1 MTPAGVAL
9 EPTPNGVVTLGDAG
23 LTARDVALVARQGYR
38 VRFGNAARRRIAA
51 SHAALGRELRA
62 GTAIYGVTTGLGA
75 AADTPVIPDDAETQ
89 RRVIA
94 ARAVGVGRFAAPDE
108 VRAVMAARLAGFAA
122 GCSGVSPGA
131 AEALL
136 ALLNARVYPAMP
148 LTGSV
153 GEGDLAPLA
162 HVAEVVAGGG
172 FVLAGDGPEIVPAA
186 GALARAGLA
195 PPRLGAKDGLA
206 LVSSNAASVG
216 IGALAAADAGRALA
230 ALTAAAALSL
240 EAFRGNVAPL
250 LPAATVLRP
259 APGQAEAASAVLALL
274 AGGDLARPGAHPGA
288 ARLLQDPLSFRCVAP
303 VHGAGLAALVAVTA
317 AVELELN
324 AAADNP
330 AIVPGLDAQG
340 GVVPTANFDPTHL
353 ALAFETLGQA
363 LARVAVLSAGRVM
376 KLMSTPASGLPR
388 FLSPVGSGRTGFAAV
403 QKTVA
408 ALCAEIGQRATPL
421 PAWVPPTAD
430 GVEDYATMALSV
442 VEKTRDILSRLRLL
456 VAAELMVA
464 AQACEMRGAV
474 RLGDGAARVMAAV
487 RAAVPPLG
495 EDRSA
500 APDLRALDALIG
512 QGAFDD
518 ALPPGAV

>member
-9 EPTPNGVVTLGDAG
+9 ELAPGGVVTLGDAG
-23 LTARDVALVARQGYR
+23 LTARDVALVARHGHR
-38 VRFGNAARRRIAA
+38 VRLGDAARRRIAA

-62 GTAIYGVTTGLGA
+62 GAAIYGVTTGLGA
-75 AADTPVIPDDAETQ
+75 AADTPVVPDDAETQ

-108 VRAVMAARLAGFAA
+108 TRAVMTARLAGFAA

-136 ALLNARVYPAMP
+136 ALLNARVHPAMP
-148 LTGSV
+148 LIGSV

-172 FVLAGDGPEIVPAA
+172 FVLAGDGPEIAPAA

-216 IGALAAADAGRALA
+216 IGALAVADAGQALA
-230 ALTAAAALSL
+230 ALTTAATLSL

-274 AGGDLARPGAHPGA
+274 AGGDLARPGA

-303 VHGAGLAALVAVTA
+303 VHGAGLAALAAATA

-330 AIVPGLDAQG
+330 AIVPGLDAHG
-340 GVVPTANFDPTHL
+340 SVVPTANFDPTHL
-353 ALAFETLGQA
+353 TLAFETLGQA
-363 LARVAVLSAGRVM
+363 LARVAALSAGRVM

-388 FLSPVGSGRTGFAAV
+388 FLTPVGSGRTGFAAV

-408 ALCAEIGQRATPL
+408 ALCAEIGQRAAPL
-421 PAWVPPTAD
+421 PAWLPPTAD
-430 GVEDYATMALSV
+430 GVEDYATVALSV
-442 VEKTRDILSRLRLL
+442 VEKTRESLSRLRLL
-456 VAAELMVA
+456 AAAELMVA
-464 AQACEMRGAV
+464 AQACEMRGV
-474 RLGDGAARVMAAV
+474 LRLGDGAARVMAAV

-518 ALPPGAV
+518 ALPSVAL